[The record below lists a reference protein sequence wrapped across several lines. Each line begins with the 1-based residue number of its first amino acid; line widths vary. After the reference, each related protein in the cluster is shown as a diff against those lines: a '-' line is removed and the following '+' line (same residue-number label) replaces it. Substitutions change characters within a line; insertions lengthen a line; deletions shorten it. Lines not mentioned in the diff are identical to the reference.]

1 MGGIGGVQVGLTT
14 CLAFSPGRGL
24 VGGAGLSWPGTCWVY
39 TGTGDGGLDI
49 AAGGAG
55 GGHLGVTAEAV
66 GLGGWLGWE
75 ERPGSGGPLVGA
87 GALPFTGVLCP
98 SWNRGLESPMAV
110 LGATFLLRTGRRAL
124 R

>member
-1 MGGIGGVQVGLTT
+1 MLT
-14 CLAFSPGRGL
+14 
-24 VGGAGLSWPGTCWVY
+24 
-39 TGTGDGGLDI
+39 
-49 AAGGAG
+49 AG

-110 LGATFLLRTGRRAL
+110 LGATFLGRNKMGQCFLASGFSPGTGGSWAWEPWPGQRPTQLQLPVGVRQ
-124 R
+124 